1 MFQKWERKEQIW
13 SWRYVEC
20 VVVCFLFNFLYVAY
34 IIVARSFSHS
44 KPSQYSRG
52 LALQIYA
59 LQFQPPNNFPSGTR
73 VVFLAKNDL
82 QVR

>member
-1 MFQKWERKEQIW
+1 MRG
-13 SWRYVEC
+13 SL
-20 VVVCFLFNFLYVAY
+20 FLVQLPICSLHNCCEKLQ
-34 IIVARSFSHS
+34 SF

-73 VVFLAKNDL
+73 VVF
-82 QVR
+82 

>member
-34 IIVARSFSHS
+34 IIVARSFSHFKA
-44 KPSQYSRG
+44 KPVFTG
-52 LALQIYA
+52 LGAANLMRY
-59 LQFQPPNNFPSGTR
+59 NFSLPIISPQGPEL
-73 VVFLAKNDL
+73 FL
-82 QVR
+82 